1 MFVIYSS
8 STNILNKLLR
18 SFKYVTTDE
27 DGGKPVEEVE
37 LVDHPL
43 NIVRVDVEDE
53 EHLMQAS
60 SQSVTIMIVIII
72 IIIIATIIIIIKI
85 IKKFAPADTWPPQS
99 AHNHGAVSKLFYL
112 GGEMLDH

>member
-72 IIIIATIIIIIKI
+72 ITIATIIIIIKI

-112 GGEMLDH
+112 GGDMLDH

>member
-1 MFVIYSS
+1 MIYSS
-8 STNILNKLLR
+8 STNISNKLLC
-18 SFKYVTTDE
+18 SFKFVTTDE

-43 NIVRVDVEDE
+43 NIVRVDVENE

-60 SQSVTIMIVIII
+60 SQSVTIMIVIIII

-112 GGEMLDH
+112 GGRNA